1 MKRSIGKTLLSWLL
15 VISMI
20 IPSLS
25 YVIHTQAADGD
36 IKDYDTM
43 TMEQILASDESL
55 TWVITGDSI
64 THNGGWTAGL
74 NSYGEWMEQYL
85 YDSGRGDDSVM
96 LTGWGGAA
104 TDDFQTVANTNS
116 GQGTKAD
123 PGMGIENFITK
134 YNPDVITIKL
144 GMNDRYITK
153 ATFIKYYKQM
163 LDSIYSICE
172 TQYKKIP
179 KIVVLTPSPIA
190 SENHLDDIALG
201 EVPDGVFESTSRQ
214 RNALEQIVKD
224 YNAAGKHILFCD
236 LRTAFLDEE
245 QAIGADY
252 AHTFFQDPSDGAIH
266 PNGAGQY
273 LIFKTLAKTLGIYD
287 ESMPIFQ
294 IQYEDLVS
302 HALFVDSTDGLTY
315 TGDYGQA
322 NTVDDSAEM
331 NKTMPMLSGV
341 DAISS
346 VEFTSD
352 NGALDMGE
360 RAGFSISTE
369 SEGVDTLT
377 QAEATAL
384 TDTFSV
390 VFRAR
395 LGSAYNTNQPVL
407 FVSSNGIANWQNALV
422 LGAPGKTNQLYFNA
436 KAGGMT
442 LKTGT
447 INLNSGTTVAGDGNW
462 HTIATVYNQGTLK
475 YYVDGT
481 QVGTDL
487 SGYGL
492 KDGVTSLGSLFA
504 NSTDFQAQ
512 IGRYGMTADGT
523 SYKLNGMFDYWQLY
537 DEALSAEQVA
547 TLASDEVESV
557 SWSDAVVE
565 NYTWAVAGGA
575 QMATYD
581 GVVVNRSLMRYIEN
595 AMRGS
600 SGVASYRD
608 IHMFNFASAD
618 YDVAALVEKY
628 DTLAEERAY
637 NVFMLL
643 PEIPEVYECSYA
655 HSAEKVAVYKNNI
668 KTLLSK
674 NSGKVLVL
682 WTPLA
687 SNDSTINGYIDDYAK
702 AVREIATSDTTILF
716 FDANQFMNDSME
728 ANASLL
734 NNWFEE
740 GQYVSPLCNVDVTR
754 AFYETVGLSNTGK
767 GELSAHNLRYTS
779 DAKIYKGKYVR
790 DNIAATATV
799 SSTTVSVD
807 VSAIKAA
814 YPNAELSIAV
824 LPHKTVENYNE
835 NIVKLADV
843 ATVSVSGNVYTFEA
857 PCADLN
863 LAIYGEQDGL
873 IYRFKDISLDVETTA
888 TIPEAKA
895 DGVYLDTLEVM
906 SAPAIE
912 FNRDTTTYNVDLYQY
927 QSYASVRATAQA
939 GLKIK
944 VNGEVVASGAIAKA
958 IKVEDGSVVTVEV
971 TDGIDTKTYTLNM
984 SRPNNPDIIITEVMT
999 DGYMNYTASGND
1011 NYELIEIYNASGKDL
1026 NLLDYSVGYKKDYT
1040 YNTVNVGNGAEFPY
1054 YFTGNDLAVSK
1065 ETHAGIKELTKYS
1078 MYWEDKVD
1086 EEPEEVIFKADST
1099 MVIWVKFSNQSTADA
1114 RKTYGAK
1121 LTYETLISA
1130 LEAHKGTHTL
1140 SVDIDGTDTA
1150 VVPKES
1156 QIVVAEASV
1165 DMASGSLGS
1174 AAGLKAENSQ
1184 KNWYLENHGK
1194 YNAGGQQTRS
1204 WLFILKDTAEVAQN
1218 YKVTEAGNDIIS
1230 AAKYVRPGS
1239 TDKLSSVFSYNSERG
1254 MSLVRNESHIN
1265 DSLVGKANTSDVMG
1279 YSNLTSFGAIEYWQ
1293 KPADL
1298 EDTVAPE
1305 ITDTTKKEVSKGGDV
1320 TISLELK
1327 DDTDV
1332 RYASV
1337 YVRKEGETSYTRYTK
1352 DFVLETTVKNG
1363 GMASDVTNTTYEYVL
1378 SDVSGAME
1386 YYAEVVDGNNHVTT
1400 LGSEEEPVTI
1410 NMIPKV
1416 IDTYS
1421 VAEAKEYIGDTA
1433 PTCEHEGFLFSG
1445 WYADAEC
1452 KNTPIASD
1460 ADANN
1465 YEKVYALFVSE
1476 EVLGVRGQLITH
1488 LTNTDATDDETGTIR
1503 FVTSVDSKW
1512 YREVG
1517 FKVSYDLDG
1526 DGESETETRSSNK
1539 AYEKLLYIDTT
1550 TGQTMDYYPNEEFS
1564 PISKYFKACT
1574 VMNLPEN
1581 YYDMDFTV
1589 EPFWITPDG
1598 LTVKAKPQIKRVNDG
1613 IAVHY
1618 EAKDYTTYYPVL
1630 EDAVNAA
1637 NTASKDSIVTV
1648 FKDAEVE
1655 SAMTVSANVTIQNR
1669 VGRDIKVY
1677 RGTGLAATNM
1687 FTVAQGAILKIAGVE
1702 DVDSIVLDGRT
1713 AAEAEAG
1720 KKVTA
1725 VAGSTGAI
1733 VSNSGT
1739 VEMKNMTAQYAR
1751 RTKSAGAV
1759 ILNAE
1764 SKGAV
1769 IKTDNA
1775 KFSNNSAD
1783 ADAGGVFYTGGDNGK
1798 SELKNTTFESNYA
1811 KKNGGVIG
1819 NYSPLEITNC
1829 KFTDNTAEG
1838 NGGVVYS
1845 GGNQVVTITGGNDEM
1860 AIFSGNKTTS
1870 TTGYGGAVTIG
1881 SGKVEITDYKF
1892 DGNTATLLQ
1901 GGAVYVTGS
1910 GSNYSTIRG
1919 CEFVNNIAKEAGA
1932 LHVGNSGKV
1941 SVYTSEFTSNSA
1953 TTNGGAV
1960 SSNGGGAY
1968 NIYTSTF
1975 TTNSTTT
1982 NGGAIYVNS
1991 TGTILVEGSEFDGNK
2006 ATGNNGGA
2014 IYANKTFTITV
2025 NTTDF
2030 KNNYA
2035 KNRGGAICNEGGTV
2049 KCTTCDFTYNT
2060 AGTEGGAYRQASSGT
2075 GELISCTF
2083 ENNTASCGG
2092 SEAARGGGAIKLNTG
2107 SLTIDGCTIK
2117 NNTATGGATFGHD
2130 IKLNT
2135 TTTKPTIKNSTFNA
2149 SNVRDSAGTEKAYTD
2164 GGGNTLVTE

>member
-1 MKRSIGKTLLSWLL
+1 MKRSIGKTVLSWLL
-15 VISMI
+15 VVSMI

-36 IKDYDTM
+36 IKDYDAM
-43 TMEQILASDESL
+43 TMEQIMASDESL

-144 GMNDRYITK
+144 GMNDRYIAK
-153 ATFIKYYKQM
+153 ATFIKYYEQM

-172 TQYKKIP
+172 AEYNKIP

-236 LRTAFLDEE
+236 LRTAFLNEE

-322 NTVDDSAEM
+322 NIVDDSAEM
-331 NKTMPMLSGV
+331 NKTMPTLSGV
-341 DAISS
+341 NAISS

-352 NGALDMGE
+352 NGTLDMGNRE
-360 RAGFSISTE
+360 GFSISTE

-395 LGSAYNTNQPVL
+395 LGSAYHNNQPVL
-407 FVSSNGIANWQNALV
+407 FVSSNGTANWQNALV
-422 LGAPGKTNQLYFNA
+422 LGVPGKTNQLYFNA

-462 HTIATVYNQGTLK
+462 HTIATVYNQGTFK
-475 YYVDGT
+475 YYVDGV
-481 QVGTDL
+481 QVGSDL

-504 NSTDFQAQ
+504 DSADFQAQ
-512 IGRYGMTADGT
+512 IGRYGITADGT
-523 SYKLNGMFDYWQLY
+523 TYKLNGNFDYWQLY
-537 DEALSAEQVA
+537 NEALSAEQVA
-547 TLASDEVESV
+547 TLAADEVESV

-581 GVVVNRSLMRYIEN
+581 GIVVNRSLMRYIEN

-643 PEIPEVYECSYA
+643 PEIPEIYESNYV
-655 HSAEKVAVYKNNI
+655 HSAEKVAAYKNNI
-668 KTLLSK
+668 RTLLNK
-674 NSGKVLVL
+674 NSDKVLVL

-687 SNDSTINGYIDDYAK
+687 SNDSTINGYIGDYAK

-779 DAKIYKGKYVR
+779 DAKSYKGKYVR

-799 SSTTVSVD
+799 EGTTVSVD
-807 VSAIKAA
+807 VNAIAAA

-835 NIVKLADV
+835 DIVKLSDV

-863 LAIYGEQDGL
+863 LAIYGEQNGL
-873 IYRFKDISLDVETTA
+873 IYRFKDISLDVNTTA
-888 TIPEAKA
+888 TLPEAKA
-895 DGVYLDTLEVM
+895 DGVYLDSLEVM
-906 SAPAIE
+906 SAPEIE
-912 FNRDTTTYNVDLYQY
+912 FNKDTTTYNVDLYQY

-939 GLKIK
+939 GLTIK

-984 SRPNNPDIIITEVMT
+984 SRPYNPDIIITEVMT

-1121 LTYETLISA
+1121 LTYETLIAA

-1156 QIVVAEASV
+1156 QIVVAEASM

-1174 AAGLKAENSQ
+1174 AASLKAENSQ
-1184 KNWYLENHGK
+1184 KNWYLENHGA

-1239 TDKLSSVFSYNSERG
+1239 TNKLSSVFSYNSERG
-1254 MSLVRNESHIN
+1254 MSLVRNESYIN
-1265 DSLVGKANTSDVMG
+1265 DSLVGQANTSDVMG

-1293 KPADL
+1293 KPADY

-1305 ITDTTKKEVSKGGDV
+1305 ITDTTKKEVSKGGNV

-1337 YVRKEGETSYTRYTK
+1337 YVRKEGETNYTKHAK
-1352 DFVLETTVKNG
+1352 DFVLETTVKNEG
-1363 GMASDVTNTTYEYVL
+1363 VASDVTNTTYEYVL
-1378 SDVSGAME
+1378 SDVNGAME
-1386 YYAEVVDGNNHVTT
+1386 YYVEVVDGNNHVTT
-1400 LGSEEEPVTI
+1400 LGSEEEPVII

-1421 VAEAKEYIGDTA
+1421 VADAKEYIGDKA

-1476 EVLGVRGQLITH
+1476 DVLGVKGQLIAK
-1488 LTNTDATDDETGTIR
+1488 LTNTDATDDEKGIIR
-1503 FVTSVDSKW
+1503 FVTSVDSEW

-1526 DGESETETRSSNK
+1526 DGQSETVTRSSKK
-1539 AYEKLLYIDTT
+1539 AYEKLVYVNSEQE
-1550 TGQTMDYYPNEEFS
+1550 GTMDDYYPNQEFCS
-1564 PISKYFKACT
+1564 ISKYFKACT
-1574 VMNLPEN
+1574 VKGLSEN
-1581 YYDMDFTV
+1581 YYDVDFVV

-1598 LTVKAKPQIKRVNDG
+1598 ITVKAEPQIKRVNDG
-1613 IAVHY
+1613 IAGHY
-1618 EAKDYTTYYPVL
+1618 EAKDSTTYYTAL

-1637 NTASKDSIVTV
+1637 NTTSSDSTITI
-1648 FKDAEVE
+1648 FKDAEIE
-1655 SAMTVSANVTIQNR
+1655 SAMTVSTNVTIQNR
-1669 VGRDIKVY
+1669 TGRDVTVY
-1677 RGTGLAATNM
+1677 RGTGLKATNM
-1687 FTVAQGAILKIAGVE
+1687 FAVASGATLKIAGVE

-1713 AAEAEAG
+1713 VTEAEEG
-1720 KKVTA
+1720 KKVTE
-1725 VAGSTGAI
+1725 VAGSTVAL
-1733 VSNSGT
+1733 VYNSGT
-1739 VEMKNMTAQYAR
+1739 VEMKNMTAQYVR
-1751 RTKSAGAV
+1751 RTSGDGAV
-1759 ILNAE
+1759 VQNPN
-1764 SKGAV
+1764 SKNAV

-1775 KFSNNSAD
+1775 KFINNSAD
-1783 ADAGGVFYTGGDNGK
+1783 ANRGGVFHIDSVNGK
-1798 SELKNTTFESNYA
+1798 SVFKNTIFESNYA
-1811 KKNGGVIG
+1811 KGTGGAIC
-1819 NYSPLEITNC
+1819 NHSPLDITNC
-1829 KFTDNTAEG
+1829 KFTDNSSG
-1838 NGGVVYS
+1838 NNGGAIY
-1845 GGNQVVTITGGNDEM
+1845 GGTSQVVTITGGNDTM
-1860 AIFSGNKTTS
+1860 AIFSGNS
-1870 TTGYGGAVTIG
+1870 STGYGGAIGIG
-1881 SGKVEITDYKF
+1881 SGKLVLEDYKF
-1892 DGNTATLLQ
+1892 DSNNATTNR
-1901 GGAVYVTGS
+1901 GGAICVTGS
-1910 GSNYSTIRG
+1910 TDYTTITE
-1919 CEFVNNIAKEAGA
+1919 CEFASNSAKEAGA
-1932 LHVGNSGKV
+1932 LHVGSSGKV
-1941 SVYTSEFTSNSA
+1941 SVSTSEFTKNSA

-1960 SSNGGGAY
+1960 SSDTAGAY
-1968 NIYTSTF
+1968 NIDDSTF
-1975 TTNSTTT
+1975 TENSATT

-1991 TGTILVEGSEFDGNK
+1991 TGTILVEGSEFNGNK

-2014 IYANKTFTITV
+2014 IYVYKTFTITV

-2049 KCTTCDFTYNT
+2049 NCTTCDFTYNT

-2083 ENNTASCGG
+2083 ENNTASCVGNDTN
-2092 SEAARGGGAIKLNTG
+2092 EPTRGGGAIKLNTG
-2107 SLTIDGCTIK
+2107 SLTIDGCTIR
-2117 NNTATGGATFGHD
+2117 NNTATGGDSFGHD
-2130 IKLNT
+2130 IKLST
-2135 TTTKPTIKNSTFNA
+2135 TTTKPKIKNSTFNA
-2149 SNVRDSAGTEKAYTD
+2149 SNVRDSAGTESAYAD
-2164 GGGNTLVTE
+2164 DGGNTIVTE

>member
-1 MKRSIGKTLLSWLL
+1 MKRSIGKILLSWLL
-15 VISMI
+15 VVSMI

-36 IKDYDTM
+36 IKDYDAM

-144 GMNDRYITK
+144 GMNDRYIAK

-236 LRTAFLDEE
+236 LRTAFLNEE

-322 NTVDDSAEM
+322 NIVDDSAEM
-331 NKTMPMLSGV
+331 NKTMPTLSGV
-341 DAISS
+341 NAISS

-352 NGALDMGE
+352 NGTLDMGNRE
-360 RAGFSISTE
+360 GFSISTE

-395 LGSAYNTNQPVL
+395 LGSAYHNNQPVL
-407 FVSSNGIANWQNALV
+407 FVSSNGTANWQNALV
-422 LGAPGKTNQLYFNA
+422 LGVPGETNQLYFNA

-481 QVGTDL
+481 QVGADL

-504 NSTDFQAQ
+504 NSADFQAQ
-512 IGRYGMTADGT
+512 IGRYGITTDGT
-523 SYKLNGMFDYWQLY
+523 TYKLNGMFDYWQLY
-537 DEALSAEQVA
+537 GEALSAEQVA
-547 TLASDEVESV
+547 TLASDEAESV

-565 NYTWAVAGGA
+565 NYTWAIAGGA

-581 GVVVNRSLMRYIEN
+581 GNVVNRSLMRYIEN

-643 PEIPEVYECSYA
+643 PEIPEIYESNYV
-655 HSAEKVAVYKNNI
+655 HSAEKVAAYKNNI
-668 KTLLSK
+668 RTLLNE

-687 SNDSTINGYIDDYAK
+687 SNDATINGYIDDYAK

-767 GELSAHNLRYTS
+767 GELSAHNLRYAS

-799 SSTTVSVD
+799 SGTTVSVD
-807 VSAIKAA
+807 VSAIKTA
-814 YPNAELSIAV
+814 YPNAELSIVV

-863 LAIYGEQDGL
+863 LAIYGEQNGL

-895 DGVYLDTLEVM
+895 DGVYLDSLEVM
-906 SAPAIE
+906 SAPALE
-912 FNRDTTTYNVDLYQY
+912 FNKNTTTYNVDLYQY

-939 GLKIK
+939 GLTIK

-999 DGYMNYTASGND
+999 DGYSGYTASGND

-1040 YNTVNVGNGAEFPY
+1040 YNTVNIGNGAEFPY

-1086 EEPEEVIFKADST
+1086 EEPKEVLFKADST
-1099 MVIWVKFSNQSTADA
+1099 MVIWVKFSPVKVNGTTWTEAQ
-1114 RKTYGAK
+1114 RKSYGAE
-1121 LTYETLISA
+1121 LTYETLIAA

-1140 SVDIDGTDTA
+1140 SVDIDGTETA

-1156 QIVVAEASV
+1156 QIVVAEAAV
-1165 DMASGSLGS
+1165 ESGADSISS
-1174 AAGLKAENSQ
+1174 AAGVTAENSQ

-1204 WLFILKDTAEVAQN
+1204 WLFILKDTSEIAQN

-1239 TDKLSSVFSYNSERG
+1239 TNKLSSVFSYNSERG
-1254 MSLVRNESHIN
+1254 MSLVRNESYIN

-1293 KPADL
+1293 KPADFG
-1298 EDTVAPE
+1298 
-1305 ITDTTKKEVSKGGDV
+1305 DTTKPTVTDATVDKEVAVGSEVIINLD
-1320 TISLELK
+1320 LADE
-1327 DDTDV
+1327 TDV
-1332 RYASV
+1332 RYATV
-1337 YVRKEGETSYTRYTK
+1337 YARKAGEKDFTAYAK
-1352 DFVLETTVKNG
+1352 DFVLEAGVKNVG
-1363 GMASDVTNTTYEYVL
+1363 ISTDITDITYA
-1378 SDVSGAME
+1378 VSLGAATGSVE
-1386 YYAEVVDGNNHVTT
+1386 YYAEVVDGNGNVGT
-1400 LGSEEEPVTI
+1400 LGNAEEPLVI
-1410 NMIPKV
+1410 NELPKV
-1416 IDTYS
+1416 IDTYL
-1421 VAEAKEYIGDTA
+1421 VADAKEYIGDEA

-1476 EVLGVRGQLITH
+1476 DVLGVKGQLIAK
-1488 LTNTDATDDETGTIR
+1488 LTNTDATDDEKGIIR
-1503 FVTSVDSKW
+1503 FVTSVDSEW

-1517 FKVSYDLDG
+1517 FNVSYDLDG
-1526 DGESETETRSSNK
+1526 DGQSETVTRSSKK
-1539 AYEKLLYIDTT
+1539 AYEKLVYVNSEQE
-1550 TGQTMDYYPNEEFS
+1550 GTMDYYPDKEFS

-1574 VMNLPEN
+1574 VKNLSED
-1581 YYDMDFTV
+1581 YYDVDFTV

-1598 LTVKAKPQIKRVNDG
+1598 MTVKATPQIKRVNDG

-1618 EAKDYTTYYPVL
+1618 EAKDDTTYYPVL

-1637 NTASKDSIVTV
+1637 NTASKDSTITV

-1655 SAMTVSANVTIQNR
+1655 CAMTVSTNVTIQNR
-1669 VGRDIKVY
+1669 VGRDITVY
-1677 RGTGLAATNM
+1677 RGTGLATTNM
-1687 FTVAQGAILKIAGVE
+1687 FTVAQGATLKIAGVE
-1702 DVDSIVLDGRT
+1702 DMDSIVLDGRT
-1713 AAEAEAG
+1713 VTDSEAG
-1720 KKVTA
+1720 KKVTEA
-1725 VAGSTGAI
+1725 TGSTGAI

-1764 SKGAV
+1764 SKGAI

-1783 ADAGGVFYTGGDNGK
+1783 ADAGGVFYTGGGNGK
-1798 SELKNTTFESNYA
+1798 SELKNTIFESNYA

-1829 KFTDNTAEG
+1829 KFTDNIAEG
-1838 NGGVVYS
+1838 QGGVIYS
-1845 GGNQVVTITGGNDEM
+1845 GGSQVVTFTGGNDEM
-1860 AIFSGNKTTS
+1860 AIISGNKTTA

-1892 DGNTATLLQ
+1892 DGNTATSLQ
-1901 GGAVYVTGS
+1901 GGAIYVTGS
-1910 GSNYSTIRG
+1910 GSNYSTITG
-1919 CEFVNNIAKEAGA
+1919 CEFVNNTAKEAGA

-1941 SVYTSEFTSNSA
+1941 NVYTSEFTTNSA

-1975 TTNSTTT
+1975 TENSATT
-1982 NGGAIYVNS
+1982 NGGAIYVDS
-1991 TGTILVEGSEFDGNK
+1991 TGTILIEDSEFKDNTAK
-2006 ATGNNGGA
+2006 GNNGGA
-2014 IYANKTFTITV
+2014 MYVTKNGNVTV
-2025 NTTDF
+2025 NNTDF
-2030 KNNYA
+2030 NDNHAISNKGGAMCTEGGKVIFNTCNFIGNDA
-2035 KNRGGAICNEGGTV
+2035 KSDGGAIRMAGNSGSSNVSITGGT
-2049 KCTTCDFTYNT
+2049 F
-2060 AGTEGGAYRQASSGT
+2060 SGNES
-2075 GELISCTF
+2075 GD
-2083 ENNTASCGG
+2083 A
-2092 SEAARGGGAIKLNTG
+2092 GGAIKFNSGKLMITNVIFNG
-2107 SLTIDGCTIK
+2107 
-2117 NNTATGGATFGHD
+2117 NTATNGGNA
-2130 IKLNT
+2130 I
-2135 TTTKPTIKNSTFNA
+2135 STNG
-2149 SNVRDSAGTEKAYTD
+2149 AGTTLTGCTLKKSDISGSYIGAED
-2164 GGGNTLVTE
+2164 GTNTWVTE

>member
-15 VISMI
+15 VVSMI

-36 IKDYDTM
+36 IKDYDAM

-104 TDDFQTVANTNS
+104 TDDFQTLANTNS

-144 GMNDRYITK
+144 GMNDRYIAK

-236 LRTAFLDEE
+236 LRTAFLNEE

-322 NTVDDSAEM
+322 NIVDDSAEM
-331 NKTMPMLSGV
+331 NKTMPTLSGV
-341 DAISS
+341 NAISS

-352 NGALDMGE
+352 NGTLDMGNRE
-360 RAGFSISTE
+360 GFSISTE

-395 LGSAYNTNQPVL
+395 LGSAYHNNQPVL
-407 FVSSNGIANWQNALV
+407 FVSSNGTANWQNALV
-422 LGAPGKTNQLYFNA
+422 LGVPGKTNQLYFNA

-481 QVGTDL
+481 QVGADL

-504 NSTDFQAQ
+504 NSADFQAQ
-512 IGRYGMTADGT
+512 IGRYGITADGT
-523 SYKLNGMFDYWQLY
+523 TYKLNGMFDYWQLY

-565 NYTWAVAGGA
+565 NYTWAIAGGA

-581 GVVVNRSLMRYIEN
+581 GNVVNRSLMRYIEN

-643 PEIPEVYECSYA
+643 PEIPEIYESNYV
-655 HSAEKVAVYKNNI
+655 HSAEKVAAYKNNI
-668 KTLLSK
+668 RTLLNE

-687 SNDSTINGYIDDYAK
+687 SNDATINGYIDDYAK

-807 VSAIKAA
+807 VSAIKTA

-863 LAIYGEQDGL
+863 LTIYGEQNGL

-895 DGVYLDTLEVM
+895 DGVYLDSLEVM
-906 SAPAIE
+906 SAPALE
-912 FNRDTTTYNVDLYQY
+912 FNKNTTTYNVDLYQY

-939 GLKIK
+939 GLTIK

-999 DGYMNYTASGND
+999 DGYSGYTASGND

-1040 YNTVNVGNGAEFPY
+1040 YNTVNIGNGAEFPY
-1054 YFTGNDLAVSK
+1054 YFTGNDLSVSK

-1086 EEPEEVIFKADST
+1086 EEPKEVIFKADST
-1099 MVIWVKFSNQSTADA
+1099 MVIWVKFSPQSTADA

-1121 LTYETLISA
+1121 LTYETLIAA

-1140 SVDIDGTDTA
+1140 SVDIDGTETA
-1150 VVPKES
+1150 VVPEES

-1184 KNWYLENHGK
+1184 KNWYLENHSA

-1204 WLFILKDTAEVAQN
+1204 WLFILKDTAEIAQN

-1239 TDKLSSVFSYNSERG
+1239 TNKLSSVFSYNSERG

-1293 KPADL
+1293 KPADFG
-1298 EDTVAPE
+1298 
-1305 ITDTTKKEVSKGGDV
+1305 DTTKPTVTDATVDKEVAVGSEVIINLD
-1320 TISLELK
+1320 LADE
-1327 DDTDV
+1327 TDV
-1332 RYASV
+1332 RYATV
-1337 YVRKEGETSYTRYTK
+1337 YARKAGEKDFTAYTK
-1352 DFVLETTVKNG
+1352 DFVLEAGVKNTG
-1363 GMASDVTNTTYEYVL
+1363 VSADITNITYA
-1378 SDVSGAME
+1378 VSLGTATGSVE
-1386 YYAEVVDGNNHVTT
+1386 YYAEVVDGNGNVGT
-1400 LGSEEEPVTI
+1400 LGNAEEPLVI
-1410 NMIPKV
+1410 NELPKV

-1421 VAEAKEYIGDTA
+1421 VADAKEYIGDKA
-1433 PTCEHEGFLFSG
+1433 PTCEYEGFLFSG

-1460 ADANN
+1460 EDANN

-1476 EVLGVRGQLITH
+1476 EVLGVKGQLITH

-1517 FKVSYDLDG
+1517 FNVSYDLDG
-1526 DGESETETRSSNK
+1526 DGQSETVTRSSNK

-1550 TGQTMDYYPNEEFS
+1550 TGETMDYYPDKEFS

-1598 LTVKAKPQIKRVNDG
+1598 LTVKATPQIKRVNDG

-1618 EAKDYTTYYPVL
+1618 EAKDDTTYYPVL
-1630 EDAVNAA
+1630 ENAVNVA
-1637 NTASKDSIVTV
+1637 NTASKDSTITV

-1655 SAMTVSANVTIQNR
+1655 SSMTVSTNVTIQNR
-1669 VGRDIKVY
+1669 VGRNITVY

-1687 FTVAQGAILKIAGVE
+1687 ITVAQGATLKIAGVE

-1713 AAEAEAG
+1713 VTDSEAG
-1720 KKVTA
+1720 KAVTEA
-1725 VAGSTGAI
+1725 AGSTGSI

-1739 VEMKNMTAQYAR
+1739 VEMKNMTTQYAR
-1751 RTKSAGAV
+1751 KTAGAGAV
-1759 ILNAE
+1759 ILNVE

-1783 ADAGGVFYTGGDNGK
+1783 ADAGGVFYTGGSNG
-1798 SELKNTTFESNYA
+1798 SSVLKNTTFESNYA

-1838 NGGVVYS
+1838 NGGVIYS
-1845 GGNQVVTITGGNDEM
+1845 GGSQVVTITGGNEEM
-1860 AIFSGNKTTS
+1860 AIISGNKTTS
-1870 TTGYGGAVTIG
+1870 TTGYGGAVAIG
-1881 SGKVEITDYKF
+1881 SGKVEVTDYKF
-1892 DGNTATLLQ
+1892 DGNTATSVQ
-1901 GGAVYVTGS
+1901 GGAIYVTGS

-1919 CEFVNNIAKEAGA
+1919 CEFVNNTAKEAGA

-1941 SVYTSEFTSNSA
+1941 NVYTSEFTSNSA

-1982 NGGAIYVNS
+1982 NGGAIYMNS
-1991 TGTILVEGSEFDGNK
+1991 TGTILVEGSTFIGNY
-2006 ATGNNGGA
+2006 TTVNSGGA
-2014 IYANKTFTITV
+2014 MYVNGKTVTV

-2030 KNNYA
+2030 DDNHAN
-2035 KNRGGAICNEGGTV
+2035 NRGGAVCVEGG
-2049 KCTTCDFTYNT
+2049 KADFTTCDFTNNDSKT
-2060 AGTEGGAYRQASSGT
+2060 DGGGLRMAASAKVTLT
-2075 GELISCTF
+2075 GGKF
-2083 ENNTASCGG
+2083 ENNDGG
-2092 SEAARGGGAIKLNTG
+2092 QGGGAIQFNTG
-2107 SLTIDGCTIK
+2107 TLTVTNYVFSGNKATQGSTIRMNNAGTTLTGCTLSK
-2117 NNTATGGATFGHD
+2117 DGLYGTYSDGGNNTWM
-2130 IKLNT
+2130 
-2135 TTTKPTIKNSTFNA
+2135 
-2149 SNVRDSAGTEKAYTD
+2149 TE
-2164 GGGNTLVTE
+2164 